1 MTEPDAQWT
10 GRCLCGAI
18 RYRAE
23 GAPLWAAF
31 CHCES
36 CRRATGAPTTAY
48 AGFRRERFAWLE
60 GEPALFPSSP
70 GVIRSFCARCGT
82 PLTYEGARWPDE
94 VHVLIGTLDHPER
107 MTPQGHA
114 FAEERLPWLH
124 LAGGTG
130 ETGA

>member
-1 MTEPDAQWT
+1 MTEPSAEWT

-23 GAPLWAAF
+23 GAPAWVAF

-48 AGFRRERFAWLE
+48 AGFPAERFRYVE
-60 GEPALFPSSP
+60 GEPARFGSSP
-70 GVIRSFCARCGT
+70 GVTRSFCARCGT
-82 PLTYEGARWPDE
+82 PLTYEGARWPGE
-94 VHVLIGTLDHPER
+94 VHVLVGTLDRPECV
-107 MTPQGHA
+107 TPQSHA

-124 LAGGTG
+124 LADPS
-130 ETGA
+130 ES